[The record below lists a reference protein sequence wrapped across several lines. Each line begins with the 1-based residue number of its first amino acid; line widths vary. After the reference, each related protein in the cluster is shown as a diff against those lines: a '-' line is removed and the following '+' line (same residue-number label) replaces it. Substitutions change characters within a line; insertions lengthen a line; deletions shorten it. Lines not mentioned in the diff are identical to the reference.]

1 LSVGLR
7 IETVEILIAL
17 TTGLAPVNN
26 QAMGKQAIADANSS
40 HGTLWRFGPFQ
51 LSESTGLRRDDQLI
65 MLEPRALQVLCYLV
79 RHRERVVSRDE
90 LLEALWGDTVVEE
103 AALSQ
108 TIFKLR
114 KHLGDPARKPRYIMT
129 YHRRGYQFI
138 GSLDS
143 ESTALT
149 RRSPARPPSR
159 TWLVGLVLALVA
171 LTAIVWSLNNEPEA
185 LPTLGFMPVVI
196 ESEEPGAEL
205 IGQSFDDL
213 LFKRLSQQ
221 SGLITRTR
229 TLGSLQL
236 EPVPDSVPEY
246 ADQQRVDW
254 VLRGRVSP
262 AMTAQRVWLDMELIR
277 IGEQSNQNFPLDR
290 FELPLPGQTRD
301 LEQLLRARDH
311 IAGDIGDYIGIAL
324 LGRTRTDNDP
334 SSLESMRL
342 LLLGLEELG
351 RLRCGG
357 QLAVNYLRQAVDIDP
372 QLTDA
377 WIALGY
383 AYFNE
388 VWACGG
394 SVDYLHRAYAMAEK
408 ALALEP
414 ANVQARP
421 LEIQLLASLGRPRE
435 GLLSILET
443 LRAQPDSAILHS
455 YASLL
460 YNYAGLLDRS
470 EWHLDRARTLDP
482 FVLGTDV
489 SDPPMLPLYRARW
502 QDFLDTMVAVDS
514 PYHRFYK
521 GYALW
526 QLGDLDQARQ
536 VLGKFNDQD
545 WQAVPFVAFGQ
556 ALLDVIEGRP
566 SDAARKI
573 AATHDRRYA
582 NGIRDGE
589 MTFKEAWLMS
599 LAGDEE
605 RAMDYLELTIE
616 QGFTCSECM
625 ANSPFVGL
633 MTESERFN
641 NLLARVRASEQEW
654 THRLADVAV
663 PETLSI
669 E

>member
-1 LSVGLR
+1 
-7 IETVEILIAL
+7 
-17 TTGLAPVNN
+17 
-26 QAMGKQAIADANSS
+26 MGKQASAGGDTELDSIWSFDQ
-40 HGTLWRFGPFQ
+40 FQ
-51 LSESTGLRRDDQLI
+51 LSKSGGLKQNGEVV
-65 MLEPRALQVLCYLV
+65 MLEPRTLDVLSYLIQ
-79 RHRERVVSRDE
+79 HRDRVVGRDE
-90 LLEALWGDTVVEE
+90 LLEAVWGDTVVEE
-103 AALSQ
+103 AVLSQ

-114 KHLGDPARKPRYIMT
+114 KHLGDPAREPRYIMT

-138 GSLDS
+138 GPLSSGSNDVDLPAVSDS
-143 ESTALT
+143 SH
-149 RRSPARPPSR
+149 RSRA
-159 TWLVGLVLALVA
+159 WVLGLAVLMISLVA
-171 LTAIVWSLNNEPEA
+171 FVWPRTQAPEA
-185 LPTLGFMPVVI
+185 LPTLGFMPIDI
-196 ESEEPGAEL
+196 ESEEPGARL
-205 IGQSFDDL
+205 IGQTFDDL

-221 SGLITRTR
+221 PGLITRTR
-229 TLGSLQL
+229 SLGSLQL

-246 ADQQRVDW
+246 AQQRRVDW

-277 IGEQSNQNFPLDR
+277 IGAQSNQNFPLDR

-311 IAGDIGDYIGIAL
+311 IAGDIGGYIGIAV
-324 LGRTRTDNDP
+324 LGQPRNMNDP

-394 SVDYLHRAYAMAEK
+394 SVDYLHRAYTMAEK

-414 ANVQARP
+414 GNVQARP

-435 GLLSILET
+435 GLLNILET
-443 LRAQPDSAILHS
+443 LRQQPDSAILHF

-460 YNYAGLLDRS
+460 LNYAGLLDRS
-470 EWHLDRARTLDP
+470 EWHLDRARALDP

-526 QLGDLDQARQ
+526 QLGDLDQARD
-536 VLGKFNDQD
+536 VLEPFTDQD
-545 WQAVPFVAFGQ
+545 WRAVPFVAFGQ
-556 ALLDVIEGRP
+556 ALLDVIDGRRA
-566 SDAARKI
+566 DAARKVV
-573 AATHDRRYA
+573 ATHDRRHD

-599 LAGDEE
+599 LAGEE
-605 RAMDYLELTIE
+605 ALAMDYLELTIE
-616 QGFTCSECM
+616 EGFTCSECM

-641 NLLARVRASEQEW
+641 DLLARVRESEQEW
-654 THRLADVAV
+654 TRRLADIAV
-663 PETLSI
+663 PEALAI

>member
-1 LSVGLR
+1 MF
-7 IETVEILIAL
+7 AL
-17 TTGLAPVNN
+17 TLTPGFASVDN
-26 QAMGKQAIADANSS
+26 QAMSKQVSAGDDTAHEPIWS
-40 HGTLWRFGPFQ
+40 FGQFR
-51 LSESTGLRRDDQLI
+51 LSESGGLRHNGEVV
-65 MLEPRALQVLCYLV
+65 MLEPRALGVLSYLI
-79 RHRERVVSRDE
+79 RHRDRVVSRDE
-90 LLEALWGDTVVEE
+90 LLEAVWGDTVVEE
-103 AALSQ
+103 AVLSQ

-114 KHLGDPARKPRYIMT
+114 KRLGDPAREPRFIMT

-138 GSLDS
+138 GPLKDASAMERS
-143 ESTALT
+143 EPGVL
-149 RRSPARPPSR
+149 PSKAI
-159 TWLVGLVLALVA
+159 WSAGLAVAIIVLAAFVWPRSETLV
-171 LTAIVWSLNNEPEA
+171 SP
-185 LPTLGFMPVVI
+185 PTLGFMPVVI
-196 ESEEPGAEL
+196 ESDEPGAEL
-205 IGQSFDDL
+205 IGQTFDDL

-221 SGLITRTR
+221 PGLITRTR
-229 TLGSLQL
+229 TLGSLQIG
-236 EPVPDSVPEY
+236 PIPDNVPEY
-246 ADQQRVDW
+246 AEQQRVDW

-262 AMTAQRVWLDMELIR
+262 ALTAQRVWLDMELIR
-277 IGEQSNQNFPLDR
+277 IGDQSNQNFPLDR
-290 FELPLPGQTRD
+290 FELPLPGKTRD

-311 IAGDIGDYIGIAL
+311 IAANIGARIGSAL
-324 LGRTRTDNDP
+324 LGQPGNDNDP

-357 QLAVNYLRQAVDIDP
+357 QLAVNYLRQAVEIDP
-372 QLTDA
+372 QLTFA

-388 VWACGG
+388 IWACGG
-394 SVDYLHRAYAMAEK
+394 NVDYLHQAYAMVEK

-414 ANVQARP
+414 NHVLARS

-435 GLLSILET
+435 GLLNMLGT
-443 LRAQPDSAILHS
+443 LREQPDSPILHF

-460 YNYAGLLDRS
+460 FNYAGLLDRS
-470 EWHLDRARTLDP
+470 EWHLDRALTLDP

-489 SDPPMLPLYRARW
+489 SDPPLLPLYRARW
-502 QDFLDTMVAVDS
+502 QEFLDAMVAVDS

-526 QLGDLDQARQ
+526 QLGDLDQARE
-536 VLGKFNDQD
+536 VLEPFNDQD

-556 ALLDVIEGRP
+556 ALMDVIEGRRA
-566 SDAARKI
+566 DAAHKVV
-573 AATHDRRYA
+573 ATHDRRHG

-599 LAGDEE
+599 LSGEE
-605 RAMDYLELTIE
+605 ELAMDYLELSIE

-641 NLLARVRASEQEW
+641 DLLARVRESELEW
-654 THRLADVAV
+654 TRGLADTAV
-663 PETLSI
+663 PEALAI

>member
-1 LSVGLR
+1 MTVGF
-7 IETVEILIAL
+7 
-17 TTGLAPVNN
+17 APVDN
-26 QAMGKQAIADANSS
+26 QLMSKQAPAAEESARDVIWTFD
-40 HGTLWRFGPFQ
+40 TFQ
-51 LSESTGLRRDDQLI
+51 LSEEGGLRRDGDVV
-65 MLEPRALQVLCYLV
+65 MLEPRALAVLCYLV
-79 RHRERVVSRDE
+79 RHRDRIVGRDE
-90 LLEALWGDTVVEE
+90 LLEAVWGDTVVEE
-103 AALSQ
+103 AVLSQ

-114 KHLGDPARKPRYIMT
+114 KLLNDPAREPRFIMT

-138 GSLDS
+138 AEVRQLDPAEAS
-143 ESTALT
+143 VSSKRSTRGLTIAALI
-149 RRSPARPPSR
+149 
-159 TWLVGLVLALVA
+159 LAAVA
-171 LTAIVWSLNNEPEA
+171 LAAVFRPGQSTPEA
-185 LPTLGFMPVVI
+185 PPTLGFMPVEIDSDEV
-196 ESEEPGAEL
+196 GAEL
-205 IGQSFDDL
+205 IGQTFDDL

-221 SGLITRTR
+221 PGLITRTR

-236 EPVPDSVPEY
+236 EPLPDTVPDY
-246 ADQQRVDW
+246 AEQQRVDW
-254 VLRGRVSP
+254 VLRGRVTP
-262 AMTAQRVWLDMELIR
+262 ALTAQRVWLDMELIR
-277 IGEQSNQNFPLDR
+277 IGERSTQNFPLDR

-311 IAGDIGDYIGIAL
+311 IAGDIGEYIGIAV
-324 LGRTRTDNDP
+324 LGEARSDNDP

-357 QLAVNYLRQAVDIDP
+357 QLAVSYLREAVEIDP

-394 SVDYLHRAYAMAEK
+394 NVDYLHRAYTMAEE

-414 ANVQARP
+414 LNVQARP

-443 LRAQPDSAILHS
+443 LRDQPDSAILHF

-460 YNYAGLLDRS
+460 FNYAGLLDRS
-470 EWHLDRARTLDP
+470 EWHLDRANALDP
-482 FVLGTDV
+482 FVIGTDV
-489 SDPPMLPLYRARW
+489 SDPPLLALYRARW
-502 QDFLDTMVAVDS
+502 QEFLDAMVAVDS

-526 QLGDLDQARQ
+526 QLGDLDQARR
-536 VLGKFNDQD
+536 VLGEFTNQD
-545 WQAVPFVAFGQ
+545 WRSVPFVAYGQ
-556 ALLDVIEGRP
+556 ALLDVIDGRRD
-566 SDAARKI
+566 DAASKVI
-573 AATHDRRYA
+573 ATHDRRHA

-599 LAGDEE
+599 LAGEEE
-605 RAMDYLELTIE
+605 RAMDYLEMSIE

-625 ANSPFVGL
+625 RNSPFVGL
-633 MTESERFN
+633 MTESDRFN
-641 NLLARVRASEQEW
+641 NLLSRVRESEQEW
-654 THRLADVAV
+654 TRRLAVTTV
-663 PETLSI
+663 PGAATI
-669 E
+669 D

>member
-1 LSVGLR
+1 
-7 IETVEILIAL
+7 L
-17 TTGLAPVNN
+17 TLGFAPVDNRPMSN
-26 QAMGKQAIADANSS
+26 QASALDQPALNTVWIFDA
-40 HGTLWRFGPFQ
+40 FQ
-51 LSESTGLRRDDQLI
+51 LSEGSGLRHDGEVV
-65 MLEPRALQVLCYLV
+65 MLEPRALGVLCYLV
-79 RHRERVVSRDE
+79 RHRDRIVSRDE
-90 LLEALWGDTVVEE
+90 LLEAVWGDSVVEE
-103 AALSQ
+103 AVLSQ

-114 KHLGDPARKPRYIMT
+114 KQLNDPAREPRFIMT

-138 GSLDS
+138 AEVQEAL
-143 ESTALT
+143 ESAA
-149 RRSPARPPSR
+149 SARPKRSAR
-159 TWLVGLVLALVA
+159 GLVIGVLALFAIA
-171 LTAIVWSLNNEPEA
+171 LTAVFQPGASTPETP
-185 LPTLGFMPVVI
+185 PTLGFMPVEI
-196 ESEEPGAEL
+196 DSDDPGAAL
-205 IGQSFDDL
+205 IGQTFDDL
-213 LFKRLSQQ
+213 LFKRLSEQP
-221 SGLITRTR
+221 GLITRTR
-229 TLGSLQL
+229 TLGSLEL
-236 EPVPDSVPEY
+236 EPVPDSVPAY
-246 ADQQRVDW
+246 AEQRRVDW

-262 AMTAQRVWLDMELIR
+262 GIAERRIWLDMELIR
-277 IGEQSNQNFPLDR
+277 VGDQSNQNFPLDR

-311 IAGDIGDYIGIAL
+311 IAGDIGEYIGIAV
-324 LGRTRTDNDP
+324 LGEARSDNDP

-357 QLAVNYLRQAVDIDP
+357 QLAVNYLREAVEIDP

-394 SVDYLHRAYAMAEK
+394 NVDYLHRAYAMAER

-414 ANVQARP
+414 RNVQARP

-435 GLLSILET
+435 GLLNSLET
-443 LRAQPDSAILHS
+443 LRDQPDSAILHF

-460 YNYAGLLDRS
+460 FNYAGLLDRS
-470 EWHLDRARTLDP
+470 EWHLDRANALDP
-482 FVLGTDV
+482 FVIGTDV
-489 SDPPMLPLYRARW
+489 SDPPLLPLYRARW
-502 QDFLDTMVAVDS
+502 EAFLDALVAVDS

-526 QLGDLDQARQ
+526 QLGDIDQAKR
-536 VLGKFNDQD
+536 VLGEFSEQD
-545 WQAVPFVAFGQ
+545 WRTVPFVAYGQ
-556 ALLDVIEGRP
+556 ALLDVIEGRR
-566 SDAARKI
+566 STAATKV
-573 AATHDRRYA
+573 AATHERRHG

-633 MTESERFN
+633 MTESVRFN
-641 NLLARVRASEQEW
+641 DLLARVRASEQEW
-654 THRLADVAV
+654 THRLGDTAV
-663 PETLSI
+663 PAALAI
-669 E
+669 D